1 MVFFRSLRTI
11 SIVFIHIRTLQVVYN
26 ANHLSKLVEKK
37 EKCLNKIEYLQKQQ
51 ATRQNSKRTTT
62 RKGFLGLVGEKVDAL
77 DFYTIK
83 CNRLAEEIKKERC
96 HILSSEKCVMKAGFV
111 SFNSRWGA
119 AVCAQTQQSKDSTCW
134 LTDWAPEAR
143 DVCWD
148 NLSIPYMELNSRRLL
163 IGFIIFFIASFFMIP
178 ITFVQS
184 LANLDALDKNFHF
197 LKPLL
202 DQRFIRSVL
211 QGFLPGL
218 SLKLSLTFLPQL
230 MMFLSKFEG
239 RVSLSKIERNAATK
253 YFVVMVVNV
262 FFGNVIVGSVFEQ
275 LKQYVDSPI
284 RVPKAFGSSI
294 PMKSTFFI
302 TYIMV
307 DGWSTV
313 AAEALRL
320 WAFLW
325 YHLQN
330 MVIVKTEK
338 DRNKAMAFTT
348 PQYNALLPKL
358 GLYFLL
364 GLVYAVISPLILP
377 FIIVFFAFGYII
389 YRNQVINVYEP
400 KYESS
405 AAFWPLIHRHV
416 VVALLIT
423 HITLIGLFSIKRSAA
438 STPLLLPLPIFTLVF
453 HWYCTERFGPAFNQY
468 PLQEARAKDN
478 LERALEP
485 NLDVRSFL
493 ETAYL
498 HPAITSALAE
508 DTVTSDKGGIH
519 NLLER
524 RNSEPSTVRSTPRP
538 NADRQLEQSCNI
550 SIDLYSASRTNL
562 DH

>member
-1 MVFFRSLRTI
+1 
-11 SIVFIHIRTLQVVYN
+11 
-26 ANHLSKLVEKK
+26 
-37 EKCLNKIEYLQKQQ
+37 
-51 ATRQNSKRTTT
+51 
-62 RKGFLGLVGEKVDAL
+62 
-77 DFYTIK
+77 
-83 CNRLAEEIKKERC
+83 
-96 HILSSEKCVMKAGFV
+96 MKAGFV

-148 NLSIPYMELNSRRLL
+148 NLSIPYMALNSRRLL
-163 IGFIIFFIASFFMIP
+163 VGFLIFFIAFFFMIP

-197 LKPLL
+197 LKPLI
-202 DQRFIRSVL
+202 DQSFIRSVL

-218 SLKLSLTFLPQL
+218 SLNLSLHFLPQL

-239 RVSLSKIERNAATK
+239 RVSYSKIMRSAATK
-253 YFVVMVVNV
+253 YFIVMVVNV
-262 FFGNVIVGSVFEQ
+262 FFGNVIVGSVFVQ
-275 LKQYVDSPI
+275 LKQYINSPI

-320 WAFLW
+320 GAFMW

-330 MVIVKTEK
+330 MVIVKTER
-338 DRNKAMAFTT
+338 DRNNAMAFSTL
-348 PQYNALLPKL
+348 QYNAVLPKL

-364 GLVYAVISPLILP
+364 GLVYSVISPLILP
-377 FIIVFFAFGYII
+377 FIIVFYAFGYII
-389 YRNQVINVYEP
+389 YRNQVINVYVP
-400 KYESS
+400 KFESS
-405 AAFWPLIHRHV
+405 AAFWPLAHRFII
-416 VVALLIT
+416 VALLIT

-438 STPLLLPLPIFTLVF
+438 STPLLLPLPVLTLFF
-453 HWYCTERFGPAFNQY
+453 HWYCTDRYGPAFDQY

-478 LERALEP
+478 LERTLEP

-493 ETAYL
+493 ERAYL
-498 HPAITSALAE
+498 HPAIKAALAE
-508 DTVTSDKGGIH
+508 DTVALDASGIY
-519 NLLER
+519 NLLGNRITEASSR
-524 RNSEPSTVRSTPRP
+524 PAQSSQRS
-538 NADRQLEQSCNI
+538 NVDNKQYEQTCI
-550 SIDLYSASRTNL
+550 VSIDSQSTSTM
-562 DH
+562 